1 MYSLKLHHRRNR
13 FTEDANA
20 LEAEYFSAPHLS
32 VAGLTLFTASK
43 GQKLLGR
50 MAARAA
56 TAHAPRIP
64 LRSLGPDSI
73 SDLTLR
79 FRTPSGGLLWTSFKL
94 GNLHM
99 FLDILKLRVENKK
112 KRLKK
117 TVLIIRSQSFG
128 KMP

>member
-1 MYSLKLHHRRNR
+1 MHTFGWQKAVKIAIE
-13 FTEDANA
+13 T
-20 LEAEYFSAPHLS
+20 
-32 VAGLTLFTASK
+32 TASK

>member
-1 MYSLKLHHRRNR
+1 MWIR
-13 FTEDANA
+13 
-20 LEAEYFSAPHLS
+20 
-32 VAGLTLFTASK
+32 GGTASK

-50 MAARAA
+50 MAGRAA

-73 SDLTLR
+73 SDLTLG

-117 TVLIIRSQSFG
+117 LF
-128 KMP
+128 